1 MKNPILLAC
10 MIALSSFS
18 FILMSCGDENS
29 SEDTNQN
36 LHGTWNVTSWT
47 HGGDEQLGTILAS
60 SYTMEFD
67 SISGTSGFTDWT
79 ITTGVGFVNHISGDY
94 EVKDD
99 GKILEFQ
106 GQDWDL
112 EVDGDELRVEGVI
125 LSESYVLV
133 AEKQ

>member
-1 MKNPILLAC
+1 MKKSVLLGYLT
-10 MIALSSFS
+10 ALSCFCL
-18 FILMSCGDENS
+18 ILMSCGDENK

-36 LHGTWNVTSWT
+36 LQGTWNVTSWT

-94 EVKDD
+94 DVQDN

-112 EVDGDELRVEGVI
+112 EVDGDELRVEGEI
-125 LSESYVLV
+125 LSESYVLI